1 MRYARRAKK
10 LAELGKVRLVRR
22 DSNNQSTL
30 TRTRVA
36 KTLAVARL
44 TRSAVTAAIH
54 TSKLVPCPAM
64 KAFVTGGTG
73 FIGQRVIE
81 RLRSR
86 GDQVVALVRNP
97 SKATALL
104 DQGCELVE
112 GDLSSDD
119 GIKRGVE
126 GCEGVFH
133 IGAVYKVGIPKKERE
148 PMFDANVRGTERV
161 LGAAEA
167 AGVQRIV
174 YVSTGNVFGDTK
186 GEVVDENYQRTL
198 ADGFLSFYDET
209 KFRSHELVCEHI
221 GRGVPIVIVQPGV
234 VYGPGDHSEIGN
246 LIDQLQ
252 SGKLKMRMFPASR
265 YNFVF
270 VDDVAD
276 GIILAFDKGKLGGSY
291 LLGGE
296 LGSMDDLYDKAA
308 AAIGKK
314 PPKMAMPVGMAK
326 ASAPLGP
333 VIGPLMGFPPNM
345 KELVRTSDVTIT
357 FKDDKARR
365 ELGYSPR
372 SLEQGLRETVSA

>member
-1 MRYARRAKK
+1 MSYSGRPEQLAKLGEVG
-10 LAELGKVRLVRR
+10 LALR
-22 DSNNQSTL
+22 DGDDQGTL
-30 TRTRVA
+30 TRARVA
-36 KTLAVARL
+36 KTLAVAAL
-44 TRSAVTAAIH
+44 AGSAIATAVH
-54 TSKLVPCPAM
+54 TTKLVPCPRM

-73 FIGQRVIE
+73 FIGQRVIK
-81 RLRSR
+81 RLRDR
-86 GDQVVALVRNP
+86 GDEVVALVRNP
-97 SKATALL
+97 SKATELL
-104 DQGCELVE
+104 DAGVTLVE

-119 GIKRGVE
+119 VIRDGTE
-126 GCEGVFH
+126 GCTAVFH

-161 LGAAEA
+161 LAAAES

-186 GEVVDENYQRTL
+186 GEVVDENYERTL
-198 ADGFLSFYDET
+198 SEGFLSYYDET
-209 KFRSHELVCEHI
+209 KFRSHEIVREHI
-221 GRGVPIVIVQPGV
+221 GRGAPIVIVQPGV

-246 LIDQLQ
+246 LINQLQ
-252 SGKLKMRMFPASR
+252 TGKLKMRMFPASR

-276 GIILAFDKGKLGGSY
+276 GIVLAYDKGKVGEAY

-296 LGSMDDLYDKAA
+296 LGSMDDLYEKAA
-308 AAIGKK
+308 SAMGKK

-333 VIGPLMGFPPNM
+333 VIGPIMGFPPNM

-372 SLEQGLRETVSA
+372 QLDAGLRETVSA